1 MIKAALPFGVR
12 LFYVHD
18 QEPYERNNSWATQ
31 KTKAVV
37 QAADLPLVQSLLI
50 HPELFWDHNPHR
62 APIVF
67 EVGLT

>member
-12 LFYVHD
+12 LFYIQD
-18 QEPYERNNSWATQ
+18 QDPNRETTSAQ

-50 HPELFWDHNPHR
+50 HPELF
-62 APIVF
+62 
-67 EVGLT
+67 